1 MLSTKER
8 CMYANKLQKFVDSHE
23 PFTTNMDVEELVTFG
38 KKSRLCPFFLAE
50 IIMCP
55 YNYIIEPVIRNA
67 MNIDLEGA
75 IIVID
80 EAHNIEDSCRAAGS
94 FEWGQEQVFS
104 KTIIDKEVILTF

>member
-1 MLSTKER
+1 
-8 CMYANKLQKFVDSHE
+8 MYANKLQKFVDSHE

-38 KKSRLCPFFLAE
+38 KKSRLCPFFLAREAAENAE